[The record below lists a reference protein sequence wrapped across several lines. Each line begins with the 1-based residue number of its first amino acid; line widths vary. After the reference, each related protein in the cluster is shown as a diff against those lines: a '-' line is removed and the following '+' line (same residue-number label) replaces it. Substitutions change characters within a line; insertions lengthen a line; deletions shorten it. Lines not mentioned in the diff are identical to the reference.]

1 MTFDLVPDSGGA
13 GRWRGGLSLLREYE
27 LLEDA
32 TIIRRFD
39 KTKFAPEGLDG
50 GQQGSR
56 ARFTIKLGTLEERE
70 TGASGRY
77 DMKAGERFLLQ
88 TAGGGG
94 YGDPLERTRE
104 AVLQDVAEGYVSL
117 DAAAKLYGREI

>member
-1 MTFDLVPDSGGA
+1 M
-13 GRWRGGLSLLREYE
+13 SLLREYE

-32 TIIRRFD
+32 TVIRRFD
-39 KTKFAPEGLDG
+39 KTKFPPEGLDG
-50 GQQGSR
+50 GGQGSR
-56 ARFTIKLGTLEERE
+56 ARFVTKLGTAEERE

-94 YGDPLERTRE
+94 YGDPSKRAPE
-104 AVLQDVAEGYVSL
+104 AVLQDLAEGYVSKE
-117 DAAAKLYGREI
+117 AAAKFHSRED